1 MKTIRIT
8 ENLQCAIGKNA
19 VENWQL
25 LDDSKPE
32 HIFFHLA
39 SFPSC
44 YVILKCDSD
53 PGVDII
59 KECAVLC
66 KENTKYKNLK
76 DVKVDYTTCNNVKKG
91 DKVGEVY
98 YSSNRKVN
106 QIKI

>member
-1 MKTIRIT
+1 MKTVQIT

-19 VENWQL
+19 SENWQL
-25 LDDSKPE
+25 LDESKPQ

-44 YVILKCDSD
+44 YVILKCDSAPD
-53 PGVDII
+53 GDII
-59 KECAVLC
+59 KECARLC
-66 KENTKYKNLK
+66 KENTKYKNLN

-98 YSSNRKVN
+98 FCSNRKVN